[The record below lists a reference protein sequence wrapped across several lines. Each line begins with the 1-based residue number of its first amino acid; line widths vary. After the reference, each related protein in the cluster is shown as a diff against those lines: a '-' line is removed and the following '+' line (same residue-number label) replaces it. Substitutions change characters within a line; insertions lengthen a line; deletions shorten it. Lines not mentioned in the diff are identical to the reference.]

1 MESNDKMY
9 RYAAKEEQLRRAN
22 RFALIGYILFYAIAL
37 VTMWI
42 ACSMGKQTMQM
53 SLAITAVVIVSC
65 ILNFVTYVRNS
76 MGMLTRYTA
85 LAGLLITA
93 MLTARRLIIIISAL
107 WPVCRW
113 SPASCFLTRDFQ

>member
-42 ACSMGKQTMQM
+42 ACFMP
-53 SLAITAVVIVSC
+53 LRWLPC
-65 ILNFVTYVRNS
+65 
-76 MGMLTRYTA
+76 
-85 LAGLLITA
+85 GLHV
-93 MLTARRLIIIISAL
+93 L
-107 WPVCRW
+107 WENRPCR
-113 SPASCFLTRDFQ
+113 